1 MRYYYFYSD
10 TKNICSF
17 SVEGVRSGFFY
28 LGQFKSEF
36 KAYENLRSRIMHLID
51 CNNMLRDA
59 LGLKN
64 EFVDLIESVPHKDLG
79 VIFKNQYTTNSELMW
94 AVRVME

>member
-1 MRYYYFYSD
+1 MKHYYFYRD

-28 LGQFKSEF
+28 LGQFKSEV
-36 KAYENLRSRIMHLID
+36 KAYENLRSIIMHLID
-51 CNNMLRDA
+51 CNNMLMDE
-59 LGLKN
+59 LGLNN
-64 EFVDLIESVPHKDLG
+64 EFVDSIESVPHKDLG

-94 AVRVME
+94 AVRVRE